1 MAESQYDVAVIG
13 AGPGGYAA
21 AFHAADIGLRT
32 ALIDQEPQLGGVCLL
47 RGCIP
52 SKALLHV
59 AKLITDAADGES
71 WGIRFEKPRIDLAT
85 IRDRTR
91 SVIGKL
97 TKGVRTLA
105 NSRQVDVFQAR
116 ATFANPTTLTLS
128 GSDGTRTLSCSHT
141 ILATGSRPAVP
152 NSLKLTDPR
161 VMDSTSALDLP
172 DVPGRLLVVGGGYI
186 GLELGTVY
194 EALGSG
200 VTVVEMLPHLLNGA
214 DSDLVRPL
222 QQRLQRRFKAIRLG
236 TKVDKLESRQD
247 GVAATLT
254 GPDGADTEIFDRVLI
269 AVGRKANTEQLGL
282 EQTKVA
288 ISEKGFVQVDRQ
300 LRTAEPTIFAI
311 GDVIGEPMLAHK
323 ATHEGLVAARVIA
336 GKEATFDPA
345 AIPAVVFTDP
355 EIAWCGL
362 TEEAAKA
369 AGQAVKVT
377 RFPWAASGRAT
388 TVGRNDGLTKLVC
401 DAESGRVLGVGLC
414 GVGAGEL
421 IAEGVLAVEM
431 GAVAEDLAA
440 SIHPHPTLS
449 ETIMEAAELFH
460 GQATHIYQ
468 SKR

>member
-1 MAESQYDVAVIG
+1 MAESRYDAAVIG
-13 AGPGGYAA
+13 AGPGGYTA
-21 AFHAADIGLRT
+21 AFHAADLGLRT

-52 SKALLHV
+52 SKALLHA
-59 AKLITDAADGES
+59 AKLITDAADAES
-71 WGIRFEKPRIDLAT
+71 WGIRFEKPKIDLET
-85 IRDRTR
+85 LRERTR

-105 NSRQVDVFQAR
+105 NSRKVDVFQAR
-116 ATFANPTTLTLS
+116 AAFTNPTTLILS
-128 GSDGTRTLSCSHT
+128 GSDATRMLSCSHT

-152 NSLKLTDPR
+152 ESLTLDDPR
-161 VMDSTSALDLP
+161 VMDSTNALTLP
-172 DVPGRLLVVGGGYI
+172 DVPARLLVVGGGYI

-194 EALGSG
+194 NALGSE
-200 VTVVEMLPHLLNGA
+200 VTVVEMLPRLLNGA

-222 QQRLQRRFKAIRLG
+222 QQRLQRRLKAIKLN

-247 GVAATLT
+247 GIAATLV
-254 GPDGADTEIFDRVLI
+254 GPDGAGTEIFDRVLV
-269 AVGRKANTEQLGL
+269 AVGRRANTEQLGL
-282 EQTKVA
+282 EHTKVV
-288 ISEKGFVQVDRQ
+288 ISEKGFVQVDRR
-300 LRTAEPTIFAI
+300 LRTAEPGIFAI

-323 ATHEGLVAARVIA
+323 ATHEGLVAARMIA
-336 GKEATFDPA
+336 GKDATFDPV

-369 AGQAVKVT
+369 AGQAVKVA
-377 RFPWAASGRAT
+377 RFPWTASGRAT

-401 DAESGRVLGVGLC
+401 DAESGRILGMGLC

-449 ETIMEAAELFH
+449 ETVMEAAELFQ
-460 GQATHIYQ
+460 GQATHIYT
-468 SKR
+468 SKQ

>member
-13 AGPGGYAA
+13 AGPGGYTA
-21 AFHAADIGLRT
+21 AFHAADLGLRT

-52 SKALLHV
+52 SKALLHA
-59 AKLITDAADGES
+59 AKLVADAADAAS
-71 WGIRFEKPRIDLAT
+71 WGIHFEKPRIDHEAL
-85 IRDRTR
+85 RGRTKA
-91 SVIGKL
+91 VIGKL

-105 NSRQVDVFQAR
+105 NSRKVDVFQAR
-116 ATFANPTTLTLS
+116 VAFANATTLTLS
-128 GSDGTRTLSCSHT
+128 GANGTRTLSCAHT

-152 NSLKLTDPR
+152 ESLKLDDPR

-172 DVPGRLLVVGGGYI
+172 DIPGRLLVVGGGYI

-194 EALGSG
+194 DALGSG
-200 VTVVEMLPHLLNGA
+200 VTVIEMLPRLLNGA
-214 DSDLVRPL
+214 DPDLVRPL
-222 QQRLQRRFKAIRLG
+222 QQRLQRRFKTIMLS
-236 TKVDKLESRQD
+236 TKVNKLESRQD
-247 GVAATLT
+247 GIAATLT
-254 GPDGADTEIFDRVLI
+254 GPEGTSTEIFDRVLI
-269 AVGRKANTEQLGL
+269 AVGRKANSEHLGL
-282 EQTKVA
+282 EHTKVA
-288 ISEKGFVQVDRQ
+288 ISEKGFVQVDCQ
-300 LRTAEPTIFAI
+300 LRTAEPTILAI
-311 GDVIGEPMLAHK
+311 GDVVGEPMLAHK

-336 GKEATFDPA
+336 GKQATFDPA

-369 AGQAVKVT
+369 AGRAIKVT

-388 TVGRNDGLTKLVC
+388 TVGRNDGLTKLMC
-401 DAESGRVLGVGLC
+401 DTESGRILGVGIC

-449 ETIMEAAELFH
+449 ETVMEAAELFQGH
-460 GQATHIYQ
+460 ATHVYT
-468 SKR
+468 SKQ

>member
-1 MAESQYDVAVIG
+1 MAEPQYDVAVIG
-13 AGPGGYAA
+13 GGPGGYAA
-21 AFHAADIGLRT
+21 AFHAADLGLRT

-52 SKALLHV
+52 SKALLHA
-59 AKLITDAADGES
+59 AKLVTDAAEAES
-71 WGIRFEKPRIDLAT
+71 WGIRFGKPTIDLEAL
-85 IRDRTR
+85 RERTR

-105 NSRQVDVFQAR
+105 NSRRVDVFQAR
-116 ATFANPTTLTLS
+116 ATFTNPTTLTLS
-128 GSDGTRTLSCSHT
+128 GSDGTRMLSCSHT

-152 NSLKLTDPR
+152 NSLKIDDPR

-172 DVPGRLLVVGGGYI
+172 DLPGRLLVVGGGYI

-194 EALGSG
+194 EALGSE
-200 VTVVEMLPHLLNGA
+200 VTVVELLPRLLNGA
-214 DSDLVRPL
+214 DPDLVRPL
-222 QQRLQRRFKAIRLG
+222 QQRLQRQFKAIMLN
-236 TKVDKLESRQD
+236 TKVDKLEPRQD
-247 GVAATLT
+247 GISATLT
-254 GPDGADTEIFDRVLI
+254 SPEGTNLEVFDRVLV

-282 EQTKVA
+282 EHTKVV

-300 LRTAEPTIFAI
+300 LRTAEPTILAI
-311 GDVIGEPMLAHK
+311 GDVVGEPMLAHK

-388 TVGRNDGLTKLVC
+388 TIGRNDGLTKLVC
-401 DAESGRVLGVGLC
+401 DAESGRILGVGLC

-449 ETIMEAAELFH
+449 ETVMEAAELFH
-460 GQATHIYQ
+460 GQATHFYP

>member
-13 AGPGGYAA
+13 GGPGGYTA
-21 AFHAADIGLRT
+21 AFHAADLGLRT

-52 SKALLHV
+52 SKALLHA
-59 AKLITDAADGES
+59 AKLVTDAADAES
-71 WGIRFEKPRIDLAT
+71 WGIRFENPKIDLET
-85 IRDRTR
+85 LRERTR
-91 SVIGKL
+91 SIIGKL

-105 NSRQVDVFQAR
+105 NSRHVDVFQAR
-116 ATFANPTTLTLS
+116 ATFMNATTLTLS
-128 GSDGTRTLSCSHT
+128 GSDGTRTLTCAHV

-152 NSLKLTDPR
+152 ESLKLNDPR
-161 VMDSTSALDLP
+161 VMDSTGALDLP
-172 DVPGRLLVVGGGYI
+172 DVPRRLLVVGGGYI

-194 EALGSG
+194 EALGSE
-200 VTVVEMLPHLLNGA
+200 VTVVEMLPRLLNGA
-214 DSDLVRPL
+214 DPDLVRPL
-222 QQRLQRRFKAIRLG
+222 QQRLQRRFKAIMPN

-247 GVAATLT
+247 GIVAMLA
-254 GPDGADTEIFDRVLI
+254 GPEGTTTEIFDRVLV
-269 AVGRKANTEQLGL
+269 AVGRKANTEQFGL

-288 ISEKGFVQVDRQ
+288 ISEKGFVQVDRHM
-300 LRTAEPTIFAI
+300 RTAEPGIFAI
-311 GDVIGEPMLAHK
+311 GDIVGEPMLAHK

-336 GKEATFDPA
+336 GKEATFDPT

-369 AGQAVKVT
+369 AGQAIKVT

-388 TVGRNDGLTKLVC
+388 TMGRNDGLTKLVC
-401 DAESGRVLGVGLC
+401 DAESGRILGVGLC

-449 ETIMEAAELFH
+449 ETVMEAAELFH
-460 GQATHIYQ
+460 GQATHIFTA
-468 SKR
+468 KR

>member
-13 AGPGGYAA
+13 AGPGGYSA
-21 AFHAADIGLRT
+21 AFHAADLGLRT

-52 SKALLHV
+52 SKALLHA
-59 AKLITDAADGES
+59 AKLVTDAADAES
-71 WGIRFEKPRIDLAT
+71 WGIHFEKPRIDLEAL
-85 IRDRTR
+85 RGRTK

-105 NSRQVDVFQAR
+105 SSRKVDVFQAR
-116 ATFANPTTLTLS
+116 ATFTNPTTLTLS
-128 GSDGTRTLSCSHT
+128 GSDGTRTLACRHA
-141 ILATGSRPAVP
+141 IIATGSRPASP
-152 NSLKLTDPR
+152 ESLKLDDPR
-161 VMDSTSALDLP
+161 VMDSTGALDLA
-172 DVPGRLLVVGGGYI
+172 DVPARLLVVGGGYI

-194 EALGSG
+194 EALGSE
-200 VTVVEMLPHLLNGA
+200 VTVVEMLPRLLNGA
-214 DSDLVRPL
+214 DPDLVRPL
-222 QQRLQRRFKAIRLG
+222 QQRLQRRFKTIALS
-236 TKVDKLESRQD
+236 TKVDKLESRKD
-247 GVAATLT
+247 GIAATLT
-254 GPDGADTEIFDRVLI
+254 GSDGAGTEIFDRVLI
-269 AVGRKANTEQLGL
+269 AVGRRANTEQLGL
-282 EQTKVA
+282 EHTKVA
-288 ISEKGFVQVDRQ
+288 ISERGFVQVDRQ
-300 LRTAEPTIFAI
+300 LRTAEPTIYAI
-311 GDVIGEPMLAHK
+311 GDAVGEPMLAHK

-336 GKEATFDPA
+336 GKQSVFDPA

-362 TEEAAKA
+362 TEEAAKT
-369 AGQAVKVT
+369 AGQPVKIS

-449 ETIMEAAELFH
+449 ETVMEAAELSH
-460 GQATHIYQ
+460 GQATHIYT
-468 SKR
+468 SKH

>member
-1 MAESQYDVAVIG
+1 MAGSQYDVAVIG
-13 AGPGGYAA
+13 AGPGGYTA

-52 SKALLHV
+52 SKALLHA
-59 AKLITDAADGES
+59 AKLVTDAADGEA
-71 WGIRFEKPRIDLAT
+71 WGIRFEKPRIELAT
-85 IRDRTR
+85 LRDRTR

-105 NSRQVDVFQAR
+105 NSRKVDVFQAR
-116 ATFANPTTLTLS
+116 ATFTNPTTLTLS

-141 ILATGSRPAVP
+141 ILATGSRPVVP
-152 NSLKLTDPR
+152 NSLKLDDPR

-194 EALGSG
+194 EALGSE
-200 VTVVEMLPHLLNGA
+200 VTVVEMLPRLLTGA
-214 DSDLVRPL
+214 DPDLVRPL
-222 QQRLQRRFKAIRLG
+222 QQRLQRRFKAIKLD
-236 TKVDKLESRQD
+236 TKVASLEVRED
-247 GVAATLT
+247 GIAATLE
-254 GPDGADTEIFDRVLI
+254 GPEGTNLEVFDRVLV

-282 EQTKVA
+282 EHTKVA
-288 ISEKGFVQVDRQ
+288 VSEKGFVQVDRQ
-300 LRTAEPTIFAI
+300 LRTAEPTVFAI

-401 DAESGRVLGVGLC
+401 DPESGRILGVGLC

-449 ETIMEAAELFH
+449 ETVMEAAELFH
-460 GQATHIYQ
+460 GRTTHFYP